1 MKVCNHCDRNYQ
13 MGRQS
18 RNYIYEGFCSRLCY
32 LMDEG
37 GHAPGTK
44 PDITVI
50 CEACAEPFNM
60 IHQDNYN
67 NSHFCSVSCSRIM
80 RSLGRK
86 AERHYHFLQAL
97 KYTGKWMSASQVAE
111 FNKYRHFDS
120 LGAGATSNVLKL
132 WAARGIIEVDR
143 TNPPVTYRW
152 SSDLPTVAAMLNYKK
167 VV

>member
-1 MKVCNHCDRNYQ
+1 
-13 MGRQS
+13 
-18 RNYIYEGFCSRLCY
+18 
-32 LMDEG
+32 MDEG

-111 FNKYRHFDS
+111 FNKYRFFDS

-143 TNPPVTYRW
+143 TNSPVTYLW

>member
-111 FNKYRHFDS
+111 FNKYRFFDS

-143 TNPPVTYRW
+143 TNSPVTYLW